1 MSSDY
6 AAMAAQHWARWLP
19 TRYAQIP
26 EPKTTF
32 FAELGQRVTEQIE
45 DLALELEGPDVAG
58 ETYLQR
64 VGRMNEARMRARE
77 VLLPREILLPPE
89 PGTDPDPDPTT
100 ASPSSTDQSS
110 ATSAT
115 AAAREQQLRAWVAE
129 GIPFDEPIGPDHP
142 YWPVLQ
148 EEEQNR
154 AAMHQPD
161 PPSPPPS

>member
-19 TRYAQIP
+19 QRYSQIP

-32 FAELGQRVTEQIE
+32 FAELGRRVAEQIE
-45 DLALELEGPDVAG
+45 DLALELEGPDVPG

-77 VLLPREILLPPE
+77 TVLPREILLPPE
-89 PGTDPDPDPTT
+89 PGTDPDPT
-100 ASPSSTDQSS
+100 APSS
-110 ATSAT
+110 ATSPDPAST
-115 AAAREQQLRAWVAE
+115 AELTREQQLRAWLAE

-148 EEEQNR
+148 EQEQTR
-154 AAMHQPD
+154 AAMHHPD
-161 PPSPPPS
+161 PPAST